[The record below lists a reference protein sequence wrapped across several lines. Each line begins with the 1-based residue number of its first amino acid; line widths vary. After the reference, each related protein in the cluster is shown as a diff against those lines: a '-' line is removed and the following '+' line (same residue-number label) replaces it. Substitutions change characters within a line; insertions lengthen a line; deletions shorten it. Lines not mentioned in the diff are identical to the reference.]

1 MKFRPLLF
9 YLKYSHRNLWR
20 RKNRTFL
27 LGMSFF
33 VLSLIIVLFLGYNA
47 GLSRQMLGNAIDN
60 FLGNM
65 AIVAAKSDLDAL
77 HLDKAVPFEK
87 EDVISKLAPND
98 DSFEF
103 WAEYKAK
110 AFFFTENS
118 MTHAF
123 LVGID
128 EGRSKAF
135 KITEGDNIEPRPGR
149 TNEIL
154 LPAAIAEDLHV
165 AVGDDIGLEVVT
177 DQGLRNIDYFT
188 VKGLYMIPGVVEIMA
203 GHLAYT
209 SIDDVRFLMD
219 VGSGAVTNI
228 LLHSKDE
235 RRVLRSKEYIEN
247 ILDTKE
253 YRVMDYKEY
262 GSMLVALMTFF
273 VILGWSVGIIAI
285 IVITI
290 FFFDTILATV
300 EERKK
305 EYGIM
310 ISMGLAN
317 FRINLLVLCEFAV
330 FTVYFV
336 LPAVAVGGL
345 IVKMLANIGLSIPR
359 AVQTFM
365 GGLEGFSPYMDIALA
380 GKTFL
385 CILAL
390 IELANIYSI
399 RKINGLNPVEVLKN
413 E

>member
-1 MKFRPLLF
+1 MRFRPLLF
-9 YLKYSHRNLWR
+9 YLKFSYKNLWR
-20 RKNRTFL
+20 RKNRTYL
-27 LGMSFF
+27 LGISFF

-60 FLGNM
+60 FLGNI
-65 AIVAAKSDLDAL
+65 AIVAAQSDMDAL
-77 HLDKAVPFEK
+77 HLDKAVSFEK
-87 EDVISKLAPND
+87 EGVISKLAPHGA
-98 DSFEF
+98 SFEF
-103 WAEYKAK
+103 WAEYKTK
-110 AFFFTENS
+110 AFFYTDTS

-128 EGRSKAF
+128 EGRSKSF
-135 KITEGDNIEPRPGR
+135 KIIAGENFDPSPGR

-154 LPAAIAEDLHV
+154 LPAAIAEDLNV
-165 AVGDDIGLEVVT
+165 TVGDNITLEVVT

-188 VKGLYMIPGVVEIMA
+188 VKGLYMIPGVIEIMT

-209 SIDDVRFLMD
+209 TIDDVRFLMD
-219 VGSGAVTNI
+219 VNGDAVTNI
-228 LLHSKDE
+228 LLHCKDE
-235 RRVLRSKEYIEN
+235 SRIVKSKEYIKK
-247 ILDTKE
+247 ILDTNE
-253 YRVMDYKEY
+253 YKVMDYKEY

-273 VILGWSVGIIAI
+273 VILSWSVGIIAI

-290 FFFDTILATV
+290 FFLDTILATV

-310 ISMGLAN
+310 MSMGLSN
-317 FRINLLVLCEFAV
+317 FRINSLVLCEFAI
-330 FTVYFV
+330 FAICFV
-336 LPAVAVGGL
+336 LPAVAAGGL

-359 AVQTFM
+359 TVQTFM

-380 GKTFL
+380 GKAFL
-385 CILAL
+385 CILGL

-399 RKINGLNPVEVLKN
+399 TKINGLNPVEVLKN